1 MSRWRWIFRQVTKR
15 LWLRASLIGS
25 LGVAAAIIATVA
37 ERYIPWELPG
47 TIGAAAVDSILAIIA
62 SSMLAVTTFS
72 LNVMTAAFAAATNNV
87 TPRAT
92 RLLMEDRVTQN
103 VLSTFIGSFL
113 FSIVGIIVLK
123 TGAYGDRGR
132 VVLFVVAIGVVA
144 LIVLSLLRWIDH
156 LMQLGRVGETTDRVE
171 HATEQA
177 IKARIKEP
185 CLGGVPLRQPVGAS
199 GTAVSA
205 ERVGYVQFVDMP
217 ALSRCAEELECDIHL
232 GVMPGTFVYP
242 DTPLAQLSSEQ
253 PMEAGK
259 AKRVAKSLRDAFS
272 IGDSRSFDQ
281 DPRFGLAVMC
291 EIGSRAL
298 SAAIND
304 SGTAIDVIGRMT
316 RLMSLFAPDPER
328 KAKDGVLYPRIHV
341 PVLKSADLFEDAFM
355 TLGRDGAG
363 LIEVQLR
370 LQKALIALSRMGDED
385 FRSAA
390 LFQSKLALA
399 RAEAAFTLDA
409 DRERLHEAMH
419 QHADHA
425 PGAAG
430 QR

>member
-1 MSRWRWIFRQVTKR
+1 MSRWRWILRQVTKR

-25 LGVAAAIIATVA
+25 LGVAAAIIAAVA

-72 LNVMTAAFAAATNNV
+72 LNVMTAAFSAATNNV

-132 VVLFVVAIGVVA
+132 VVLFIVAIGVIA
-144 LIVLSLLRWIDH
+144 LIVFSLLRWIDH

-171 HATEQA
+171 RATEEA
-177 IKARIKEP
+177 IRLRMKEP
-185 CLGGVPLRQPVGAS
+185 YLGGVPLREAGGKA
-199 GTAVSA
+199 GMAVSA
-205 ERVGYVQFVDMP
+205 QRVGYVQFVDMP
-217 ALSRCAEELECDIHL
+217 ALSRCAEALECDIHL
-232 GVMPGTFVYP
+232 GVIPGTFVYS
-242 DTPLAQLSSEQ
+242 DTALARLCREAPVEPEQ
-253 PMEAGK
+253 AKRMEA
-259 AKRVAKSLRDAFS
+259 AVRDAFS

-304 SGTAIDVIGRMT
+304 SGTAIDVIGRLT
-316 RLMSLFAPDPER
+316 RLMSMFAPGPDR
-328 KAKDGVLYPRIHV
+328 KADDEFLYPRVHV

-355 TLGRDGAG
+355 PLGRDGAG

-370 LQKALIALSRMGDED
+370 LQKALFALSRMGDED
-385 FRSAA
+385 FRKAA
-390 LFQSKLALA
+390 LFQSELALK
-399 RAEAAFTLDA
+399 RAEDAFTLDA
-409 DRERLHEAMH
+409 DLERLREAM
-419 QHADHA
+419 QRARGFAD
-425 PGAAG
+425 
-430 QR
+430 